1 MLRNSSV
8 VLDRGLDSIGGNKRR
23 CSKLGE
29 FIQEDR
35 DWITRAAQH
44 ATHQKSLGFVGA
56 GLLLLAGVMLYF
68 GSPIIAVIFAVL
80 GAGAAGYIPWLH
92 SPTKPLV
99 FSYMPEHT
107 GINEQDNNQANQ
119 KPHQDTQ
126 YEPINLLSAKAS
138 SKSST
143 KEDKLRATGGESQVL
158 SFSSKSSGKKSAEKH
173 KKKDTFDLIIEL
185 SQKPLNKVGKK
196 LG

>member
-35 DWITRAAQH
+35 DWITRVAQH
-44 ATHQKSLGFVGA
+44 VTHQKSLGLVGA

-80 GAGAAGYIPWLH
+80 GAGVAGYIPWLH

-107 GINEQDNNQANQ
+107 GINEQDNNETNQ

-126 YEPINLLSAKAS
+126 YELIKSLSAKAS
-138 SKSST
+138 PKNST
-143 KEDKLRATGGESQVL
+143 KEDKLRAAGGESQAL
-158 SFSSKSSGKKSAEKH
+158 SFNPKASRKKSV
-173 KKKDTFDLIIEL
+173 KKQNIRDTFDLIAEL
-185 SQKPLNKVGKK
+185 SKKPSKKIGKK
-196 LG
+196 